1 MWRVWYLTNEAKAIE
16 SIGVEAYLNEQ
27 KNWGDIARK
36 NKRVGLDWLNKILK
50 YLLGEKGKFETQC
63 IKVNTS
69 GQNLLKRDER

>member
-1 MWRVWYLTNEAKAIE
+1 MWRVCYLTNEAKAIK

>member
-36 NKRVGLDWLNKILK
+36 NKRVGLDWLNKIPK